1 MFYRTTSRIFQATAI
16 LGLIGCGLVLTM
28 QMNWI
33 QGSTAGAGEAPKAID
48 FPVASIQSY
57 PAQQTKG
64 KLRVSLLGVTK
75 GVAFLDSQEPAID
88 GGRKHG
94 ENAITWLRAAVLVE
108 RLGDEPQAIASVG
121 FEFRGPDGEGLVEEI
136 KYKLAVDT
144 KPVVVD
150 GHGSGVA
157 FVDLRSGRLSH
168 DFFPVAP
175 PHVEKPDQAI
185 VVLATQSGRILATR
199 TATLLVRIGN
209 DDARQE
215 FLFEN
220 LPMP

>member
-16 LGLIGCGLVLTM
+16 LGLIGCGRVLIT
-28 QMNWI
+28 QTNWI

-48 FPVASIQSY
+48 FSVATIQSY

-64 KLRVSLLGVTK
+64 KLRISLLGVTK
-75 GVAFLDSQEPAID
+75 GVAFLDSQEPVID
-88 GGRKHG
+88 GDRNHG
-94 ENAITWLRAAVLVE
+94 ENAITWLQAAVLVE
-108 RLGDEPQAIASVG
+108 RLGDEPQALASVG
-121 FEFRGPDGEGLVEEI
+121 FEFRGPGGEGLVEEI
-136 KYKLAVDT
+136 KYKLSVDT

-157 FVDLRSGRLSH
+157 FVDLKSRHLSH

-185 VVLATQSGRILATR
+185 VALATQSGRIRATR
-199 TATLLVRIGN
+199 TATLLVRIGK